1 MSKYIPSQFASI
13 IYRPWGNL
21 FKNLTNDQKAE
32 ILMAITFYP
41 DYEPKGENFAWD
53 FIKEELDKQY
63 EKFIARK
70 EQAQNAVKQRG
81 TSVNVSQPQ
90 LTKGNASQRPL
101 TSVNHKPEPEPE
113 PELEPE
119 IDIHTHSAEL
129 SACVS
134 KSSKPKSKKKPQEVE
149 KPEEVE
155 QEDWEAYL
163 RLRNKK
169 NLPIT
174 KRALALLKTEGEKA
188 GMTLQQVIVKCLERG
203 WAGFEAKWLENEKCE
218 SAEDNPFKVNRHI
231 HDWQAEQEAY
241 IKAKREQEEKEGLHH
256 GEAIRRYLSG
266 ENV

>member
-90 LTKGNASQRPL
+90 LTKGNVSQRPL

-113 PELEPE
+113 LKPE
-119 IDIHTHSAEL
+119 IDINTHSAEP
-129 SACVS
+129 SADVS
-134 KSSKPKSKKKPQEVE
+134 VSCKPKKKTASVP
-149 KPEEVE
+149 KPEDVE
-155 QEDWEAYL
+155 QEDWDEYL
-163 RLRNKK
+163 QLRKSK
-169 NLPIT
+169 RAPLT
-174 KRALALLKTEGEKA
+174 KRALALLRTEGEKA
-188 GMTLQQVIVKCLERG
+188 EMTLQEVIVKCLEKS
-203 WAGFEAKWLENEKCE
+203 WVGFEAKWVEKEKTAEEE
-218 SAEDNPFKVNRHI
+218 SRDYWKIKPI
-231 HDWQAEQEAY
+231 HDWRAEQEAY
-241 IKAKREQEEKEGLHH
+241 IKAKREKEDKEGLHH
-256 GEAIRRYLSG
+256 GEAIRRYLNG
-266 ENV
+266 EAA